1 MIHFVLK
8 ILTLSVC
15 LMEREL
21 LISSQGDYIIVLYC
35 GIFVGSFETFSL
47 AVKRLKSFVKN
58 TDLVRTKVSWKLV
71 N

>member
-1 MIHFVLK
+1 
-8 ILTLSVC
+8 
-15 LMEREL
+15 MEREL